1 MISFHALKK
10 PGCSIFLFFI
20 LFSLPVLFSSAAFQ
34 QDVSDYEKR
43 LKALIEEI
51 NSIQTKIRSAEKQE
65 TSILSRLET
74 LGFNKK
80 LIKKELKAYSLRL
93 DKANTELKQIENNTT
108 QLEQKLEAEKE
119 AVKKILVAMYKFGR
133 MTYLDFMI
141 QVDNIGSLI
150 SENKNLSLLANSQK
164 KIIDEYMDMLQQ
176 LNQSQKDLENKKQE
190 ISQLIQDSR
199 EKENDYDAQEQQNQA
214 LLNRIKQNRET
225 HLQTLEEL
233 QQRAEQL
240 QDLMKK
246 LLKEEI
252 TLPFPVIPLYEKKGR
267 LPWPITGKVVS
278 RFGLEHHPK
287 FNTKTQNNGIEITPE
302 ENITVKAVHRGI
314 VAFSDYFPGYGNLI
328 IIDHGLTY
336 YSLYGHCSELLVEKG
351 DPVKEEQ
358 PIAMVGDISSFQGT
372 TLYFEIRHK
381 TGEQVKAVDPLQWL
395 RKR

>member
-1 MISFHALKK
+1 MICFHSIKK
-10 PGCSIFLFFI
+10 PGCTIFLFFI
-20 LFSLPVLFSSAAFQ
+20 LFSLPVFFSSASPQ

-43 LKALIEEI
+43 LKVLIEEI
-51 NSIQTKIRSAEKQE
+51 NSIQTKIKAAEKQE
-65 TSILSRLET
+65 SSILSRLET

-93 DKANTELKQIENNTT
+93 DKANAELKEIENNTT

-176 LNQSQKDLENKKQE
+176 LNQSQQDLKNKKLE
-190 ISQLIQDSR
+190 ISQLIQATR
-199 EKENDYDAQEQQNQA
+199 EKEKDYDVQEQQNQA

-302 ENITVKAVHRGI
+302 DNITVKAVHRGI

-336 YSLYGHCSELLVEKG
+336 YSLYGHCSELLVKKG
-351 DPVKEEQ
+351 DPCS
-358 PIAMVGDISSFQGT
+358 A
-372 TLYFEIRHK
+372 
-381 TGEQVKAVDPLQWL
+381 
-395 RKR
+395 

>member
-1 MISFHALKK
+1 MTCFQ
-10 PGCSIFLFFI
+10 SINKSGFRFFFFFI
-20 LFSLPVLFSSAAFQ
+20 LFSLSAFLNPAPRQ
-34 QDVSDYEKR
+34 QDVGEYEKR
-43 LKALIEEI
+43 LKELIEEI
-51 NSIQTKIRSAEKQE
+51 NSIQTKIRAAEKQE
-65 TSILSRLET
+65 TSILSRLEK

-93 DKANTELKQIENNTT
+93 DKANKELKDIEKNSE
-108 QLEQKLEAEKE
+108 QLEQKLGAEKE

-141 QVDNIGSLI
+141 QVDNIGNLI

-164 KIIDEYMDMLQQ
+164 KIIDEYMDMLVQ

-190 ISQLIQDSR
+190 ISQLIQETR
-199 EKENDYDAQEQQNQA
+199 EKEKDYDAQEQQNQA
-214 LLNRIKQNRET
+214 LLTRIKQNRET

-233 QQRAEQL
+233 QHRAEQL

-252 TLPFPVIPLYEKKGR
+252 TLPFPVIPLYEKKGK
-267 LPWPITGKVVS
+267 LPWPITGKVIS
-278 RFGLEHHPK
+278 KFGLEHHPK

-302 ENITVKAVHRGI
+302 ENLTVKAVHRGI

-336 YSLYGHCSELLVEKG
+336 YSLYGHCSELLVKKG

-381 TGEQVKAVDPLQWL
+381 TGNQVKAVDPLQWL

>member
-1 MISFHALKK
+1 MICFHSIKK
-10 PGCSIFLFFI
+10 PGCTIFLFFI
-20 LFSLPVLFSSAAFQ
+20 LFSLPVFFSSASPQ

-43 LKALIEEI
+43 LKVLIEEI
-51 NSIQTKIRSAEKQE
+51 NSIQTKIKAAEKQE
-65 TSILSRLET
+65 SSILSRLET

-93 DKANTELKQIENNTT
+93 DKANAELKEIENNTT

-176 LNQSQKDLENKKQE
+176 LNQSQQDLKNKKLE
-190 ISQLIQDSR
+190 ISQLIQATR
-199 EKENDYDAQEQQNQA
+199 EKEKDYDVQEQQNQA

-302 ENITVKAVHRGI
+302 DNITVKAVHRGI

-336 YSLYGHCSELLVEKG
+336 YSLYGHCSELLVKKG

>member
-1 MISFHALKK
+1 MTCFRSTRTTSRRL
-10 PGCSIFLFFI
+10 I
-20 LFSLPVLFSSAAFQ
+20 LVFLFSSFYFFLVTAFPY
-34 QDVSDYEKR
+34 QDVSDYENR
-43 LKALIEEI
+43 LKKLITEI
-51 NSIQTKIRSAEKQE
+51 NSIQTKIRTAEQQE
-65 TSILSRLET
+65 TSILSSLEKI
-74 LGFNKK
+74 GFNKR
-80 LIKKELKAYSLRL
+80 LIEKELKAFSLRL
-93 DKANTELKQIENNTT
+93 NKANLELKEIEKNTAE
-108 QLEQKLEAEKE
+108 LEEKLEAEKD

-150 SENKNLSLLANSQK
+150 SENKNLSLLANTQK
-164 KIIDEYMDMLQQ
+164 KIIDGYIEMLHR
-176 LNQSQKDLENKKQE
+176 LNQSQKDLENKKRE
-190 ISQLIQDSR
+190 ISQLIQETRQKEEEYSLQ
-199 EKENDYDAQEQQNQA
+199 EKQNQT
-214 LLNRIKQNRET
+214 LLDQIKQNRNI

-252 TLPFPVIPLYEKKGR
+252 TLPFPIIPLYEMKGK
-267 LPWPITGKVVS
+267 LPWPITGKVAS

-302 ENITVKAVHRGI
+302 DSITVKSIHRGI

-336 YSLYGHCSELLVEKG
+336 YSLYGHCSELIVKKG

-358 PIAMVGDISSFQGT
+358 AIAMVGDISSIQGT

-381 TGEQVKAVDPLQWL
+381 IDNQVKALDPLQWL